1 MRRRARS
8 RCSVEIVSEWTVRP
22 AGRPDRELSPAGA
35 DLEQPGAGAHAD
47 LVEQRVHLAP
57 LGVGQ
62 RGLGGDRPAGAVG
75 VEQCRRVRHRLV
87 QEQRE
92 QVVGQVVVAVDVA
105 PGTLH
110 SVAFGPRWPDQ
121 HQPPQPLQPGRHE
134 RVELA
139 GERGQQT
146 GQLGLVPLAGV
157 PVAGLVGLAEPDQP
171 AAAQAAVER
180 PGVVQPHHGAGRGA
194 GVVGVS

>member
-1 MRRRARS
+1 
-8 RCSVEIVSEWTVRP
+8 
-22 AGRPDRELSPAGA
+22 
-35 DLEQPGAGAHAD
+35 
-47 LVEQRVHLAP
+47 
-57 LGVGQ
+57 
-62 RGLGGDRPAGAVG
+62 
-75 VEQCRRVRHRLV
+75 
-87 QEQRE
+87 
-92 QVVGQVVVAVDVA
+92 VDVA

-121 HQPPQPLQPGRHE
+121 HQAPQPLQPGRHE

-139 GERGQQT
+139 GERGQQA

-157 PVAGLVGLAEPDQP
+157 PVAGLVGLTEADQP

-180 PGVVQPHHGAGRGA
+180 AGVVQPHHRPGRGA